1 MQRTFGTIL
10 IGLIILNELR
20 GLAVVTLIVTSWLHS
35 GTTLAA
41 DLP

>member
-20 GLAVVTLIVTSWLHS
+20 GLAVVSLIVTSWLHG
-35 GTTLAA
+35 GTS
-41 DLP
+41 LPD